1 MLVRQVHAQTITLAR
16 VRAYLLELLREHGVM
31 TTFSAVI
38 AAVFVALLILF
49 QIRRTRMP
57 GSAAGSP
64 AGTEL
69 SRQRYN
75 NYAFALSDEAAGMER
90 TNEAFREQTNLR
102 RSAGFRPPR
111 PS

>member
-38 AAVFVALLILF
+38 AAVFVALLIFF

-64 AGTEL
+64 ADTEL
-69 SRQRYN
+69 LRQRYN
-75 NYAFALSDEAAGMER
+75 NYAFAVSDEAPGMER
-90 TNEAFREQTNLR
+90 TSEALREHASLR
-102 RSAGFRPPR
+102 QSAGF
-111 PS
+111 